1 MRKIIHVMTWMIW
14 TFLLILGAVTTAS
27 SEMARADEA
36 CNGGILVATGL
47 ANTPLCITPGSGQ
60 SFRDCPDCPEMVVL
74 PAGSF
79 EMGAAEN
86 EPDGLADEVPQH
98 KVIIG
103 APFAVGQFSITV
115 REYLA
120 CVSAG
125 ACNPP
130 AWQVKG
136 SSNGEQYEQLGNA
149 LTDDDYPIVGV
160 SWNGAKKYTEWLS
173 AKTGKNYRLSTEA
186 EFEYAARAKTT
197 TPFWWG
203 SSISPDQANYKG
215 FLLYD
220 GGGKKGV
227 DRQKTVPVKSFA
239 PNPWGLY
246 QVHGNVWEWVEDC
259 WHANYNEDT
268 SAPGDGSAW
277 IKGSAWIG
285 GECKARVLRGG
296 AWDSPPFQLRSAFRN
311 YDFPTHGTSKDGFR
325 VARTLTP

>member
-1 MRKIIHVMTWMIW
+1 VRKIIHITIW
-14 TFLLILGAVTTAS
+14 TFLLILGAVIIACP
-27 SEMARADEA
+27 EMALADEA
-36 CNGGILVATGL
+36 CNGGVLVAAGL
-47 ANTPLCITPGSGQ
+47 ANAPLCITPGSGQ

-86 EPDGLADEVPQH
+86 EPDALADEVPQH
-98 KVIIG
+98 KVMIG

-120 CVSAG
+120 CVAAG

-130 AWQVKG
+130 AWQVKAR
-136 SSNGEQYEQLGNA
+136 SNSEQYEQLGNA

-160 SWNGAKKYTEWLS
+160 SWNGAKKYTQWLS
-173 AKTGKNYRLSTEA
+173 AKTGKSYRLATEA
-186 EFEYAARAKTT
+186 EFEYAARAGTT
-197 TPFWWG
+197 TSFWWG
-203 SSISPDQANYKG
+203 SSITPDQANYKG
-215 FLLYD
+215 FLLYA

-227 DRQKTVPVKSFA
+227 DRQKTVPVKSFE

-259 WHANYNEDT
+259 WHSSYDEDT

-277 IKGSAWIG
+277 IRGSAWIG

-311 YDFPTHGTSKDGFR
+311 YYFPTSGTSKNGFR